1 MAFNICTSDAYF
13 LSPQRS
19 CQKRLKFYLKTS
31 VHTVYTLNTRKNRE
45 RDYFFTI
52 YEPLRS
58 RIQFAIQ
65 CIVWQAILPISLSI
79 RVLSNHIILVL
90 LAVFCNRKIAHYQL
104 ESLSCQASATDAQQS
119 GYCCCLNVFF
129 NYTHLVLLFWYSF
142 LKRKAPNFLSVALK

>member
-1 MAFNICTSDAYF
+1 MAFNLWNSDAYF
-13 LSPQRS
+13 LPLQRS
-19 CQKRLKFYLKTS
+19 WWKRLKFYLKAE
-31 VHTVYTLNTRKNRE
+31 HTVYITNTGK

-65 CIVWQAILPISLSI
+65 CIIWQAILPISLSI

-129 NYTHLVLLFWYSF
+129 NYPHLVLLFWYSF
-142 LKRKAPNFLSVALK
+142 LKRKALNFLSVALK